1 MSPRGRRG
9 NGARSEDDRQRAR
22 LEREQRRAR
31 REGRPVPRSFEDLP
45 VGEPS
50 IDPQDLGLDPRPGA
64 VPSAD
69 PAAGPPID
77 ATGDG
82 PEGRRARLDAVRR
95 SAEDP
100 AATSAG
106 AADRQRSRTESDV
119 DRRDPSI
126 GSRPDTGRRSPE
138 APIGPGGSP
147 STPGDGAERPAGAT
161 SPRSSVDDAE
171 HRGTGSPRDAT
182 TSSSPWWAQAPG
194 GGSAPPPPAG
204 RGPGDRDPSGRPA
217 AGGPAVGG
225 RQAPGGP
232 RPTVPDDRRPAA
244 PRDPRSPAPGGP
256 RPAAPGEEQ
265 ARDRARYD
273 RPPGQRPADGGA
285 PTRDTGAERDPD
297 RHRTETLWAP
307 GAAAGTT
314 GPTGPPGDR
323 RSDRVSDPDDWFGP
337 DETGERTADPA
348 TGDRERSAPALV
360 PLRPAGPARPSGTAP
375 ATVHTRTAPAR
386 RGVSRIAAVIVL
398 VPFVVVIAAA
408 IFLFQPFAGE
418 GEGEVRV
425 KIEPGSSVDDIG
437 KLLKDKGVVSNSL
450 AFAIRARISGD
461 GANLKA
467 GTLRLKKN
475 MSYGAALTALQQDPL
490 PPSVVRVSI
499 PEGLSRRETATT
511 VRRAGITGSYLSAS
525 ARAAGFDPTDY
536 GQPRSRSGLEGF
548 LFPATY
554 ELQRGG
560 ATAKDLV
567 AEQLDAFRTNIDKV
581 SMTRARRAKLSR
593 YDVLII
599 ASMIEREVR
608 IPSERRLVS
617 AVIWNRLKDGTPLGI
632 DATTRYAVRNW
643 DRPLKQSEI
652 DSKTPYDTR
661 YRKGLPPTPIGSPGL
676 AAIRA
681 AANPANVSY
690 LFYVVEPCGDGK
702 HAFASTND
710 EFLKDREAY
719 NAAQRRA
726 GGDPSPSDAKGCK
739 G

>member
-31 REGRPVPRSFEDLP
+31 REGRPVPRSVDDLP
-45 VGEPS
+45 VGEPGG
-50 IDPQDLGLDPRPGA
+50 DPQDLGLDPRTSDLAADRHEPTA
-64 VPSAD
+64 SAATPD
-69 PAAGPPID
+69 VRPADEPTPAGP
-77 ATGDG
+77 A
-82 PEGRRARLDAVRR
+82 GRRERLDAIRRPTEQPGAGPGHER
-95 SAEDP
+95 SASAPDP
-100 AATSAG
+100 ASGRSAPG
-106 AADRQRSRTESDV
+106 PDR
-119 DRRDPSI
+119 P
-126 GSRPDTGRRSPE
+126 GS
-138 APIGPGGSP
+138 A
-147 STPGDGAERPAGAT
+147 
-161 SPRSSVDDAE
+161 
-171 HRGTGSPRDAT
+171 
-182 TSSSPWWAQAPG
+182 SSSPWWAQGPG
-194 GGSAPPPPAG
+194 GGAAPPPPAG
-204 RGPGDRDPSGRPA
+204 DPPARGPVASRDPGGASPPAASGRPA
-217 AGGPAVGG
+217 DG
-225 RQAPGGP
+225 RD
-232 RPTVPDDRRPAA
+232 VRRPASDAA
-244 PRDPRSPAPGGP
+244 PAARRPAPPGHGAPVDRPRETPRAPGSPDPRSSEDRDAP
-256 RPAAPGEEQ
+256 
-265 ARDRARYD
+265 
-273 RPPGQRPADGGA
+273 
-285 PTRDTGAERDPD
+285 
-297 RHRTETLWAP
+297 LWAP
-307 GAAAGTT
+307 GAGAGDGRTA
-314 GPTGPPGDR
+314 GARPGDR
-323 RSDRVSDPDDWFGP
+323 GRADADDWFGP
-337 DETGERTADPA
+337 DETDEHTAEPRPEPAERA
-348 TGDRERSAPALV
+348 APALV
-360 PLRPAGPARPSGTAP
+360 PLRPAGPARASGTAP

-386 RGVSRIAAVIVL
+386 RGVSRIAALLVL
-398 VPFVVVIAAA
+398 VPFVVVVAAA
-408 IFLFQPFAGE
+408 VFLFQPFAGE

-437 KLLKDKGVVSNSL
+437 RLLKEKGVVSNSL

-467 GTLRLKKN
+467 GTLRLKRD

-490 PPSVVRVSI
+490 PPSVIRVAI
-499 PEGLSRRETATT
+499 PEGLSRREASST

-525 ARAAGFDPTDY
+525 ARASGFDPTDY
-536 GQPRSRSGLEGF
+536 GQPRSRKGLEGF

-567 AEQLDAFRTNIDKV
+567 AEQLKSFRTNIAKV

-676 AAIRA
+676 AAMRA

-690 LFYVVEPCGDGK
+690 LWYVVRPCSDGA

-710 EFLKDREAY
+710 KFLKDREAY

>member
-31 REGRPVPRSFEDLP
+31 REGRPVPRSVDDLP
-45 VGEPS
+45 VGEPA
-50 IDPQDLGLDPRPGA
+50 IDPQDLGLDPRPDAGRA
-64 VPSAD
+64 TD
-69 PAAGPPID
+69 PAGPPLIG
-77 ATGDG
+77 ATGEH
-82 PEGRRARLDAVRR
+82 PEGRRERLDAIRHAHEDPVAGAPVEETRR
-95 SAEDP
+95 SHRP
-100 AATSAG
+100 APRDDAAG
-106 AADRQRSRTESDV
+106 D
-119 DRRDPSI
+119 
-126 GSRPDTGRRSPE
+126 
-138 APIGPGGSP
+138 APA
-147 STPGDGAERPAGAT
+147 DGAHT
-161 SPRSSVDDAE
+161 
-171 HRGTGSPRDAT
+171 GTGPREAS
-182 TSSSPWWAQAPG
+182 SSSPWWAQAPG
-194 GGSAPPPPAG
+194 GGAAPPPPAA
-204 RGPGDRDPSGRPA
+204 GPPA
-217 AGGPAVGG
+217 F
-225 RQAPGGP
+225 
-232 RPTVPDDRRPAA
+232 RPTDARAAASHPVGPDETRAH
-244 PRDPRSPAPGGP
+244 DPRLGDTRAHDP
-256 RPAAPGEEQ
+256 RLGDTRAADPRLG
-265 ARDRARYD
+265 DT
-273 RPPGQRPADGGA
+273 RPADTGRLTA
-285 PTRDTGAERDPD
+285 PGQAPADAHARGIGDRPAPPRAPGHNAADDRTGP
-297 RHRTETLWAP
+297 LSAP
-307 GAAAGTT
+307 GAT
-314 GPTGPPGDR
+314 GDR
-323 RSDRVSDPDDWFGP
+323 SARRSGAGSDRPGVPRARDDADDWFGP
-337 DETGERTADPA
+337 DETDERTADPRPE
-348 TGDRERSAPALV
+348 DRGRSAPALV
-360 PLRPAGPARPSGTAP
+360 PLRPAGPARPTGTAP

-386 RGVSRIAAVIVL
+386 RGVSRIAALIVL
-398 VPFVVVIAAA
+398 VPFVLVVAGAV
-408 IFLFQPFAGE
+408 FLFQPFAGE

-437 KLLKDKGVVSNSL
+437 KLLKEKGVVSNSL

-467 GTLRLKKN
+467 GTLKLKRG

-490 PPSVVRVSI
+490 PPSVVRVSL
-499 PEGLSRRETATT
+499 PEGLSRREAAST
-511 VRRAGITGSYLSAS
+511 VRRAGITGSYLSATS
-525 ARAAGFDPTDY
+525 RASGFDPTDY
-536 GQPRSRSGLEGF
+536 GQPRSRKGLEGF

-567 AEQLDAFRTNIDKV
+567 AEQLKSFRTNIDKV

-608 IPSERRLVS
+608 IASERRLVS

-643 DRPLKQSEI
+643 DRPLTQSEI

-681 AANPANVSY
+681 AANPAKVSY

-710 EFLKDREAY
+710 QFLKDREAY